1 MAKAMEAA
9 DRCPMEVCLNILTG
23 KWTLKL
29 LWQISKGPVRFNELR
44 RQLAPI
50 ATKTLARQL
59 QTLEEQK
66 RITRTVYPE
75 TPPKVEYAL
84 SALGMT
90 IRPVLKELC
99 TWGRHYQETISKK
112 HMIDGTAAPPKD

>member
-9 DRCPMEVCLNILTG
+9 DRCPMEVCLNILSG

-66 RITRTVYPE
+66 MITRTVYPE